1 MRKLILFVVGGLVLI
16 VLAAMGAAYWFLSG
30 DGVRHALEQQAS
42 AWLGQPV
49 GIGSASGQI
58 FPRPAINL
66 GDIRVGNPA
75 RLTLADV
82 QLSTDLRA
90 LLNRRIE
97 DATVTIADSRIEMPL
112 PFSLPS
118 SDAEAESAPASA
130 SSGGAVTIGSIRAI
144 ALRNI
149 QIVSRGRDV
158 RVAAE
163 SALAGDK
170 LTLRRFTAESGRTAM
185 EAEGEVTLAPSVEA
199 RLRVKANKLDVDEL
213 LALADAFTP
222 PRTTTGARASEAAA
236 APARIAARVSA
247 ATASAAG
254 IEVSQFATDLEV
266 VGDRVVLSPLSFQL
280 FGGQYQGSLNANLGN
295 AMSLSLRSRLQNIDV
310 AKLAA
315 FGGSPD
321 TISGTLTGAGTF
333 SGDGADVAAV
343 LSSARG
349 MGTTS
354 ITDGEIRRLNLV
366 RTVVVFFGKPA
377 ENAPAAT
384 DTFDRIDASF
394 SLARQVFRADAFSMH
409 SPDVDIAG
417 SGTLALGNEALD
429 GALDLSLSETL
440 SAQAGNDLQRYTRE
454 GNRIVLPARIGGTLS
469 SPRLTID
476 AVAALNR
483 GLRNEV
489 ERRLKG
495 ILDGFSRDR

>member
-1 MRKLILFVVGGLVLI
+1 MRRLLLFVLGGII
-16 VLAAMGAAYWFLSG
+16 VLVAGAAAAAYWFLSG
-30 DGVRHALEQQAS
+30 DGVRRAIEQQAS

-49 GIGSASGQI
+49 TVGSASGQI
-58 FPRPAINL
+58 FPRAAINL
-66 GDIRVGNPA
+66 GDIRVGNPV

-90 LLNRRIE
+90 LVNRRIE

-112 PFSLPS
+112 PFSVPAPEGETTAS
-118 SDAEAESAPASA
+118 S

-149 QIVSRGRDV
+149 QIVSRGREV
-158 RVAAE
+158 RVAAD

-170 LTLRRFTAESGRTAM
+170 LTLERFTAESGGTAM
-185 EAEGEVTLAPSVEA
+185 NAEGEVTFAPSIDA

-222 PRTTTGARASEAAA
+222 PRSAAGGHASTTAAA
-236 APARIAARVSA
+236 APRIAARVSA

-254 IEVSQFATDLEV
+254 VEVSQFATDLEV
-266 VGDRVVLSPLSFQL
+266 VGDRVSLSPLSFQL
-280 FGGQYQGSLNANLGN
+280 FGGQYQGSLNANLGK

-321 TISGTLTGAGTF
+321 TINGTLTGAGTF
-333 SGDGADVAAV
+333 SGEGADVAGV
-343 LSSARG
+343 LAGARG
-349 MGTTS
+349 MGTMS
-354 ITDGEIRRLNLV
+354 IASGEIRRLNLI
-366 RTVVVFFGKPA
+366 RTIVVFFGKPA

-384 DTFDRIDASF
+384 DKFDRIDASF

-409 SPDVDIAG
+409 SPDVDIVG
-417 SGTLALGNEALD
+417 SGTLTLGDEALD
-429 GALDLSLSETL
+429 GGLDLSLSEGL
-440 SAQAGNDLQRYTRE
+440 SAQAGNDLRRYTRE

-476 AVAALNR
+476 AAAALKR

-489 ERRLKG
+489 ERRLKDLLG
-495 ILDGFSRDR
+495 GFSREPK

>member
-1 MRKLILFVVGGLVLI
+1 MRKLVLFIVGGILLMAV
-16 VLAAMGAAYWFLSG
+16 AAAAAAYWFLSG
-30 DGVRHALEQQAS
+30 DGVRRAIEQQAT

-49 GIGSASGQI
+49 TVGSASGQI
-58 FPRPAINL
+58 LPRPAINL
-66 GDIRVGNPA
+66 GDIRVGNPV

-112 PFSLPS
+112 PFSLPT
-118 SDAEAESAPASA
+118 DAESTASPPP
-130 SSGGAVTIGSIRAI
+130 SSGAVTVGSIRAI
-144 ALRNI
+144 SLRNI
-149 QIVSRGRDV
+149 HIVSRGRDV
-158 RVAAE
+158 LVAAD
-163 SALAGDK
+163 SAVAGDR
-170 LTLRRFTAESGRTAM
+170 LTLRRFTAESGSTSLA
-185 EAEGEVTLAPSVEA
+185 AEGEVALAPAVDA

-222 PRTTTGARASEAAA
+222 RAAKATPASTATV

-254 IEVSQFATDLEV
+254 VEVSQFATDLEV
-266 VGDRVVLSPLSFQL
+266 VGDRVALSPLSFQL
-280 FGGQYQGSLNANLGN
+280 FGGQYQGSLNANLGK

-343 LSSARG
+343 LASARG

-354 ITDGEIRRLNLV
+354 IAKGAIRRLNLV
-366 RTVVVFFGKPA
+366 RTIIVFFGKPA

-384 DTFDRIDASF
+384 DQFDRIDASF

-409 SPDVDIAG
+409 SPDVDIVG

-429 GALDLSLSETL
+429 GALDLSLSEAL
-440 SAQAGNDLQRYTRE
+440 SAQAGTDLRRYTRE

-476 AVAALNR
+476 TAAALKR

-489 ERRLKG
+489 QRRLEG
-495 ILDGFSRDR
+495 ILGGFKKN